1 MEGNQGLNIYQLGS
15 MWQVSQ
21 PHYEMEYTQH
31 LSQRAVL
38 KIKYGV
44 LRAMPKHKKYCL
56 VFCYYYYWLDAYY
69 GPGTD
74 KY

>member
-21 PHYEMEYTQH
+21 PLCEMEYSQH

-38 KIKYGV
+38 KIKCGV

-69 GPGTD
+69 GSGTD